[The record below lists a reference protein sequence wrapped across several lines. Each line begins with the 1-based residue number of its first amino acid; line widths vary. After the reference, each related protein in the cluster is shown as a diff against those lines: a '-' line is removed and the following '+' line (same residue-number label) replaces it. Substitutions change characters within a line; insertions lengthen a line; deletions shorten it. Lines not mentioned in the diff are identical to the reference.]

1 MSDLDDRIHAALN
14 ALAGT
19 VGEHDLAPAA
29 APSGGDRA
37 HRRGRARWATPLLA
51 AAAVVAVVAG
61 STALLRSSSGNRP
74 AGTTP
79 HVTAP
84 HVVTP
89 TPTPNPTA
97 PTAHPTSPPA
107 RLPLHGLVP
116 LWPFATLADAT
127 RWETVDGPAGHAP
140 WHADSA
146 ATALLFTRNEL
157 GFADITTVTSAVIDA
172 HGDAHV
178 GVGYLLNGQPRTA
191 AVLHLARYSTDPRDA
206 KAPWEVIGSDDTT
219 LTVQRPAYGD
229 TVSSPMTVGGRI
241 TGVDEDVT
249 VTVRTMTGTPET
261 VAPLPAGGIDTPW
274 SLSVPFGAHGILIIV
289 ASTGGHVTQH
299 ERFAI
304 QAARTA

>member
-1 MSDLDDRIHAALN
+1 MSNVDDRIHAALN
-14 ALAGT
+14 ALADT

-29 APSGGDRA
+29 APLGSERTHG
-37 HRRGRARWATPLLA
+37 RRRARWATPLLA

-61 STALLRSSSGNRP
+61 STALLRSSHGNRP
-74 AGTTP
+74 AATAP

-89 TPTPNPTA
+89 TPTPTP
-97 PTAHPTSPPA
+97 HPTSSPA
-107 RLPLHGLVP
+107 SPVTSPLRGLVP
-116 LWPFATLADAT
+116 LWPFATLAGAT

-140 WHADSA
+140 WHADPA
-146 ATALLFTRNEL
+146 ATALLFTQNEL
-157 GFADITTVTSAVIDA
+157 GFADITTVTSVVIDA

-178 GVGYLLNGQPRTA
+178 GVGYLLAGQRRTA
-191 AVLHLARYSTDPRDA
+191 AVLHLARYSADPRDA
-206 KAPWEVIGSDDTT
+206 KAPWEVVGSDDTT
-219 LTVQRPAYGD
+219 LTVEHPAYGA
-229 TVSSPMTVGGRI
+229 TVSSPVTVGGHI
-241 TGVDEDVT
+241 TGVDENIT
-249 VTVRTMTGTPET
+249 VTVRTMTGNPET
-261 VAPLPAGGIDTPW
+261 VPPLPAGGVDTPW